1 MKIFHTESP
10 YYSILS
16 VGRNAVKLLSI
27 EAEVDC
33 TCNIEPFGWEPL
45 ESGGRNCAGLS
56 CPPQLHFLLL
66 PVGCPAQS
74 VVDKEERPPPFS
86 VIARKGGKKESTAWA
101 QLLKAPVRLQQRNR
115 KASDWRSLVARRVKD
130 LALSLLWLRSLLY
143 HKVVPWPQNFHMPW
157 MWPKKKK
164 KKREREKGKRKAS
177 DNSWRSLCGYWY
189 PAALSHPLSL
199 RILTTPPVK
208 VLLPLSFYREI
219 PMSEKPSNCLTSK
232 QQNLCDRPFYQAA
245 FLMVSLSSP

>member
-86 VIARKGGKKESTAWA
+86 VIARKGGKKESKAWA

-130 LALSLLWLRSLLY
+130 LALSLLWLRSELWPRFDPWSGNFRRLLG
-143 HKVVPWPQNFHMPW
+143 QL
-157 MWPKKKK
+157 
-164 KKREREKGKRKAS
+164 EKGKTGS
-177 DNSWRSLCGYWY
+177 SHCGTAETNLTGNHEVAGSIPGLAQWVKD
-189 PAALSHPLSL
+189 PA
-199 RILTTPPVK
+199 
-208 VLLPLSFYREI
+208 LP
-219 PMSEKPSNCLTSK
+219 
-232 QQNLCDRPFYQAA
+232 
-245 FLMVSLSSP
+245 